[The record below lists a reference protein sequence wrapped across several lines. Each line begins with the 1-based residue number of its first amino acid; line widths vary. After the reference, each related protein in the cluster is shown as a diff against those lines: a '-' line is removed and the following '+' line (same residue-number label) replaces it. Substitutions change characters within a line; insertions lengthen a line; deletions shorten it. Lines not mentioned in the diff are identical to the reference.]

1 MAKVFKI
8 ALMFYKR
15 IIDFE
20 EKKKIYFFDYT
31 PTQKIKYFAKIYDD
45 LGTLINKSMPASYR
59 DL

>member
-1 MAKVFKI
+1 
-8 ALMFYKR
+8 MFYKR

-20 EKKKIYFFDYT
+20 EKKKNIYFFDYT